1 MTSKNMMT
9 AKYDMGKMKALMALS
24 EEMTERLCKLH
35 GCEDEDDLPD
45 AIQEIDFGGVD
56 GIVDP
61 KYASVDALYAVF
73 TGAARRGTRR
83 RRRLGAR
90 RGAHLCTGAMPTADK
105 GTLRDIAETT
115 IKALNNM

>member
-73 TGAARRGTRR
+73 TGA
-83 RRRLGAR
+83 
-90 RGAHLCTGAMPTADK
+90 MPTADK